1 MQESK
6 VIITDKTVAEKISS
20 FIETIAENLDLQ
32 SKAERLNDDDLND
45 IIRNFENHLSI
56 MKIEQN
62 INKTFF
68 LSVTID
74 KVKRQIKVPDTS
86 KSQPFNTTYTKN
98 CWR

>member
-1 MQESK
+1 MQENK

-74 KVKRQIKVPDTS
+74 KVKRQIKLPDTS
-86 KSQPFNTTYTKN
+86 MSQPFNTTYTKN
-98 CWR
+98 C

>member
-1 MQESK
+1 M
-6 VIITDKTVAEKISS
+6 AEKISS

-62 INKTFF
+62 INKIFF
-68 LSVTID
+68 
-74 KVKRQIKVPDTS
+74 
-86 KSQPFNTTYTKN
+86 
-98 CWR
+98 